1 MVDSPSIESFS
12 VSQTES
18 LADEIGEKAL
28 LSLRLVYGL
37 SCRILLAVYRQPH
50 SATAPSPLTIIPL
63 YQNAIDSG
71 FELLLVE
78 TNSENYL
85 LLIKEL
91 KQLLEQLKPLIHQND
106 QKVLLYYSFKIYEF
120 EGAILEKTP
129 PSTSSSTTT
138 TAIASYQQ
146 AFDTWFLLANK
157 YHYFG
162 TGNGLLSSYKEGIR
176 NLKKILFL
184 SCWNGMEGELLNR
197 KEIESIVY
205 NATCVLFHLIKEAP
219 LFHKNEEESANE
231 LFPLRKCQ
239 ATSLSLPLHLSL
251 QNLLS
256 PFAHHDN
263 DDNKIIFS
271 VLSIYSQSE
280 FMEIFLLFLNCFDQH
295 QDSKD
300 NNKNSVLRILA
311 SFLRP
316 VLSPVDSIHDLDV
329 FTPYFDVL
337 NPSMVKYIYSTLRSV
352 VEFTTEE
359 YNQHPATSATT
370 FTETGNETKGE
381 QRKSIKR
388 LKKVKKKT
396 RG

>member
-1 MVDSPSIESFS
+1 VT
-12 VSQTES
+12 QTES
-18 LADEIGEKAL
+18 LADEIAEKSL

-50 SATAPSPLTIIPL
+50 SSTAPPLVILPL

-78 TNSENYL
+78 TLSENYL

-91 KQLLEQLKPLIHQND
+91 KQLLEQLKPLIHKND

-120 EGAILEKTP
+120 EGAILEKTQQ
-129 PSTSSSTTT
+129 SSATSAAT
-138 TAIASYQQ
+138 ASYQQ

-184 SCWNGMEGELLNR
+184 SCWNGLGGGEEELLNR

-219 LFHKNEEESANE
+219 LFNHREGDANE

-239 ATSLSLPLHLSL
+239 ATSLPLHLSL
-251 QNLLS
+251 ESLLS
-256 PFAHHDN
+256 SFTHS
-263 DDNKIIFS
+263 DDNKTVFS
-271 VLSIYSQSE
+271 NLSIYSQSE
-280 FMEIFLLFLNCFDQH
+280 FIEIFL
-295 QDSKD
+295 
-300 NNKNSVLRILA
+300 
-311 SFLRP
+311 
-316 VLSPVDSIHDLDV
+316 
-329 FTPYFDVL
+329 
-337 NPSMVKYIYSTLRSV
+337 
-352 VEFTTEE
+352 
-359 YNQHPATSATT
+359 
-370 FTETGNETKGE
+370 
-381 QRKSIKR
+381 
-388 LKKVKKKT
+388 
-396 RG
+396 